1 MKKVIKTVA
10 IFLALGTMFTGCLKE
25 DYANVTDINTEV
37 SAARTISYS
46 VNGVV
51 QTVTVNSNE
60 ELEQFIRQLLALA
73 REGYE
78 VSCYDTSLFSGNAVS
93 KEVVTYNAKTEAEA
107 VAWTLDMMA
116 QGYLTSYIYD
126 KENGVYV
133 CTAIK

>member
-1 MKKVIKTVA
+1 MKQTIKTVA

-37 SAARTISYS
+37 SAARTIGYS

-78 VSCYDTSLFSGNAVS
+78 VNCYDTSLFSGTSVS
-93 KEVVTYNAKTEAEA
+93 KEVVIYHAKTEDEA
-107 VAWTLDMMA
+107 AAWSAAMIL
-116 QGYLTSYIYD
+116 QGYHVSYDYD
-126 KENGVYV
+126 KELGVYV